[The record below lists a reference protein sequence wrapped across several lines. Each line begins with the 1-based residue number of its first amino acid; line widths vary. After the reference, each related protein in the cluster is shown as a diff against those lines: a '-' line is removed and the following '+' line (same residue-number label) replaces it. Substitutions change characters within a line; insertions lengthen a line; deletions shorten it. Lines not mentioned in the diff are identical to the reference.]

1 MESLVGMDANRTL
14 EEAIAFTVPAW
25 ADWSTS
31 GSVPS
36 NVNLRDRLTFFAAS
50 FTERLLARFPALRAA
65 DNQVL
70 LLVLAEA
77 VARSGTDPRGQIEA
91 SLGITLPPA
100 D

>member
-1 MESLVGMDANRTL
+1 MRLFGMDSDRTL
-14 EEAIAFTVPAW
+14 EDAIAFTVPAW
-25 ADWSTS
+25 TDWSAS
-31 GSVPS
+31 GAVPS
-36 NVNLRDRLTFFAAS
+36 NINLRDRLTFFAAS
-50 FTERLLARFPALRAA
+50 FTERLLSKFPALRAA

-77 VARSGTDPRGQIEA
+77 VARSCTDPRNQIEA